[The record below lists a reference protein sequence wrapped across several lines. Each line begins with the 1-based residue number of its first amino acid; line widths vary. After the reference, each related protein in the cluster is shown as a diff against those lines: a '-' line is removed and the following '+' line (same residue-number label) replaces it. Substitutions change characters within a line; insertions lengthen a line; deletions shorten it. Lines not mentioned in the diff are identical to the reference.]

1 MLNRRFIREKLV
13 QSLYS
18 FYQGGSETYQASE
31 KNMLHGIQKLHELYI
46 LHFSLLVALS
56 DFAKKRS
63 EDAKLKHIPSKEDLN
78 PNTRFIENRLIEQI
92 RRSPVYIIKH
102 NAYKCDW
109 SQEESLL
116 RKLLMEIQEN
126 SSYQKYIES
135 EVNDYASDQEFLS
148 KIYKKKIAT
157 NATLH
162 TLCDDKSIYWA
173 SDYDSVCFWV
183 LQSIKNMQEDDVD
196 AISPSFAPTDDYG
209 KNEDIE
215 YAKLL
220 LQKTILHQ
228 EEYDKIIFDRL
239 QNWDAERVA
248 LIELIILK
256 TAIAEFI
263 NFPSI
268 PIKVTLNEYIE
279 VSKRFCSEKSRSF
292 VNGLLNKIAIDLQEE
307 KLIKKSG
314 RGLI

>member
-18 FYQGGSETYQASE
+18 FYQGGSETYQTSE
-31 KNMLHGIQKLHELYI
+31 KNMLYGIQKLYELYI
-46 LHFSLLVALS
+46 LHFSLLVTLS
-56 DFAKKRS
+56 DFAKKRT
-63 EDAKLKHIPSKEDLN
+63 EDGKLKHIPSKEDLN
-78 PNTRFIENRLIEQI
+78 PNTRFIENKLIEQI
-92 RRSPVYIIKH
+92 RKSPVYIFKS

-109 SQEESLL
+109 SQEENLI
-116 RKLLMEIQEN
+116 RKLLSEIQE
-126 SSYQKYIES
+126 SSVYQLYLAN
-135 EVNDYASDQEFLS
+135 EVNDYASDQEFLA
-148 KIYKKKIAT
+148 KIYKKKIAS
-157 NATLH
+157 NNTLH
-162 TLCDDKSIYWA
+162 NLCDDKSIYWA

-183 LQSIKNMQEDDVD
+183 LQSIKNMQEDNDE
-196 AISPSFAPTDDYG
+196 AISVSFIPTDENG

-228 EEYDKIIFDRL
+228 DEYDKIIFDRL

-256 TAIAEFI
+256 TAVAEFI

-314 RGLI
+314 R